1 MEIQAPTDLP
11 FSTTGGS
18 PDNIGDWQKKKPR
31 QEYFGGRKTADIV
44 SKETVDVTSEA
55 PGSLMIG
62 AGALGGV
69 VASRMIGSI
78 GMVQDIAGDYSDAL
92 GGLAILISGLVAYHF
107 AGQKHPRAKAFFMG
121 MSIGG
126 AMVLLNTLLNA
137 FLDIDIIG
145 GSQGPEPTPTF
156 DNFATI

>member
-18 PDNIGDWQKKKPR
+18 PDDIGDWQKKKPR

-44 SKETVDVTSEA
+44 SKETVNVTEEV
-55 PGSLMIG
+55 PGALMIG

-69 VASRMIGSI
+69 IAARMVGSI
-78 GMVQDIAGDYSDAL
+78 GMVQDIAGDYSDVL
-92 GGLAILISGLVAYHF
+92 GGLSVMIAGLVAYHF

-121 MSIGG
+121 MAIGG

-137 FLDIDIIG
+137 FLDMDVIG
-145 GSQGPEPTPTF
+145 VSQGPAETPTF